1 MKFLITLGA
10 VFVAQG
16 VLANE
21 VGTQNPQSVERA
33 KPAIELA
40 LADKGAGLSWKEEPL
55 VFEATAHQ
63 TAKLNKTVEQMNQDI
78 SDSLDAIIAEKLAKA
93 LSK

>member
-1 MKFLITLGA
+1 MKFLIALGA

-21 VGTQNPQSVERA
+21 VGTQNPKSVEKA

-40 LADKGAGLSWKEEPL
+40 LAEKGAGTSWNQEPL
-55 VFEATAHQ
+55 VFKATAHQ
-63 TAKLNKTVEQMNQDI
+63 TAKLNKTVEKMNQDI
-78 SDSLDAIIAEKLAKA
+78 SDSLDALIAQKLEAA
-93 LSK
+93 ISK